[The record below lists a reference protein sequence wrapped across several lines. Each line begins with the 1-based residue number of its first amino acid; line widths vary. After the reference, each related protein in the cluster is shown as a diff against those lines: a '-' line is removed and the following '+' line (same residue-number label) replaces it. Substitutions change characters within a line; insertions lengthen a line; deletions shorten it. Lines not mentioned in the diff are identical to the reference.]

1 MARYRLDICAIFD
14 TEKSV
19 SQQCKE
25 AEALVVHGCP
35 HNFNLCCPAEC
46 SMSDCWSCWFKAL
59 EEGVLHGCKSVH
71 VRRLD

>member
-19 SQQCKE
+19 SQQRKE

-35 HNFNLCCPAEC
+35 NNFNLCCHSKC
-46 SMSDCWSCWFKAL
+46 SITDCWSCWFKAL
-59 EEGVLHGCKSVH
+59 EEGVSHGCKSVH